1 MTTHYSSKHGRIARG
16 QAELYMVFCDM
27 RNFSRFLPEN
37 ADAKLNSDYDNLSI
51 TLHGFTIAVK
61 VVERKPYNLIRIAS
75 ADSPVEFTASLHFDA
90 TESEF
95 KTDFYIELEANL
107 NLMMRSFLGPKV
119 QKGLDKIVDSLV
131 EISEGR
137 MPEGFGQ

>member
-1 MTTHYSSKHGRIARG
+1 MTTHYSSKHGQISKG
-16 QAELYMVFCDM
+16 QAELYMVFCDL

-37 ADAKLNSDYDNLSI
+37 TEAQLSSDYDNLSI
-51 TLHGFTIAVK
+51 TLQGFTIAVK
-61 VVERKPYNLIRIAS
+61 VVERRPYSLIKIAS

-90 TESEF
+90 TDSEV
-95 KTDFYIELEANL
+95 KTDFYIELDTIL
-107 NLMMRSFLGPKV
+107 NLMMRSLLGSKI